1 MQSPRIIFYVQYLLG
16 IGHVRR
22 ATLIVQALCRQGAK
36 VHVIFGGMPVPSM
49 SFGTATVH
57 HLTPVKSS
65 DDAFSG
71 LVKADGSQFTDADKA
86 QRSEA
91 LLQLCEQIQVRFNSH
106 RNLPLWSSADAF

>member
-22 ATLIVQALCRQGAK
+22 ATLIVQALCRQGAQ

-91 LLQLCEQIQVRFNSH
+91 LLQLCEQIQADLIVTETYPFGR
-106 RNLPLWSSADAF
+106 RADAF